1 MAGNTLFEVDASE
14 ILAKLHLAG
23 LQAISIPGGSF
34 IVNTGITKDNPTAK
48 PDNPG
53 DVRFNLA
60 NKLGEYQVGYATDI
74 VYKKAYKLEAAFD
87 AIQDALA
94 KTSGDSSKLLDKSG
108 DNKKEYEQ
116 YEQAKEYLQAVF
128 AAYGEKDVL
137 KEDAVTP
144 DQIKQLRQKAK
155 DVIMKKD
162 IDGYQEAIGK
172 GQQKASELLAAYMKS
187 FAGADNV
194 DAITPDKVAAI
205 EISEKIKD
213 SNDKSLVN
221 EFEVQPISEQ
231 EKGKLAAQ
239 FEAAFK
245 KDPSKDNCKQKICFT
260 VKYSLN
266 IDR

>member
-23 LQAISIPGGSF
+23 LQAITIPSGSF
-34 IVNTGITKDNPTAK
+34 IVNTGIIKDNPSAK

-60 NKLGEYQVGYATDI
+60 NKLGEYQVGYVTDI
-74 VYKKAYKLEAAFD
+74 VYKKAYKVEEAFV

-108 DNKKEYEQ
+108 NNKKEYEQ
-116 YEQAKEYLQAVF
+116 YEQAKQYLQTVF
-128 AAYGEKDVL
+128 ASYGENDIF
-137 KEDAVTP
+137 KEDVVTP
-144 DQIKQLRQKAK
+144 DQIKSLRQKVN
-155 DVIMKKD
+155 DVIAKKD
-162 IDGYQEAIGK
+162 IDGYQEAIAE
-172 GQQKASELLAAYMKS
+172 GQKNAAEKLGAYMKA

-194 DAITPDKVAAI
+194 DAITPDKVAVI
-205 EISEKIKD
+205 NVSEKIKD

-221 EFEVQPISEQ
+221 EFEVQPISEH
-231 EKGKLAAQ
+231 EKGKLVAQ